1 MKILIAD
8 KLPDICIEILEKAN
22 LETVNKTSLS
32 HEELLGE
39 IGNYEGI
46 IIRSGTKLTKDL
58 IEKAD
63 KLKVICRAGVGI
75 DNVDVSSASKK
86 GIVVMNAPEGNI
98 TSTAEHTIA
107 MLFSLSRNITQSNIS
122 LRNGKWERK
131 EFTGSQIAGK
141 TLGVVG
147 MGRVGR
153 LVAKRGAAM
162 EMKVVG
168 FDPFL
173 SQEIASEFHTH
184 MLKDLTDLFKESD
197 YITIHVPLNNET
209 RNLITKKEFAL
220 MKDGVR
226 IINCARGGI
235 VSESDLYDA
244 IVEGKVKGAA
254 LDVFEKEPPA
264 DNKLVKLKEVTCTP
278 HLAAS
283 TFEGQFA
290 VAKEAAE
297 QVADALTGKGFK
309 NAMNLPP
316 VDMEEMAILS
326 PYLILAER
334 MGSFLMQF
342 ASQRVE
348 NVNIIYNGSVAKKN
362 TKLITDNFMVGLF
375 RPTLESG
382 VNQVNAPFL
391 IKESGITI
399 NETTSNATAKGF
411 TNLITANV
419 GTGDGMSSISG
430 TVFDKNEIRIVDVNG
445 YEIESKPEK
454 HLLILFCKD
463 KPGLIGNIGTVVGKR
478 DINIAHMTFWRKE
491 VSGDSIAV
499 LSVDA
504 TIPAEIIEEVKKLEG
519 ITSANIINF

>member
-8 KLPDICIEILEKAN
+8 KLPDICIEILKKAN
-22 LETVNKTSLS
+22 LETANKTSLS
-32 HEELLGE
+32 HDELLEE
-39 IGNYEGI
+39 IGEYEGV
-46 IIRSGTKLTKDL
+46 IIRSGTKLTADV
-58 IEKAD
+58 IERAH

-75 DNVDVSSASKK
+75 DNVDVASASKK

-107 MLFSLSRNITQSNIS
+107 LLFSLSRNITESNIS

-153 LVAKRGAAM
+153 LVAKRAAAM
-162 EMKVVG
+162 EMKVIG

-173 SQEIASEFHTH
+173 SQEIASEYHTH
-184 MLKDLTDLFKESD
+184 MLKNLTDLIKQSD
-197 YITIHVPLNNET
+197 YITIHVPLNSET
-209 RNLITKKEFAL
+209 KDLITKKEFAL

-235 VSESDLYDA
+235 VSENDLYDA

-254 LDVFEKEPPA
+254 LDVFEKEPPT
-264 DNKLVKLKEVTCTP
+264 DNKLVGLKEVTCTP

-283 TFEGQFA
+283 TYEGQFE
-290 VAKEAAE
+290 VAKEAAV

-316 VDMEEMAILS
+316 VDMEELEHLS
-326 PYLILAER
+326 PYLLLAER

-348 NVNIIYNGSVAKKN
+348 NVNIIYNGNIAKEN
-362 TKLITDNFMVGLF
+362 TKVITDNFMVGLF
-375 RPTLESG
+375 RPTLENG

-399 NETTSNATAKGF
+399 NETTSNAAKGF

-419 GTGDGMSSISG
+419 GTGDGMMSISG
-430 TVFDKNEIRIVDVNG
+430 TVFDKKEIRIVDING
-445 YEIESKPEK
+445 YEIESKPDK
-454 HLLILFCKD
+454 HLLILFCTD

-478 DINIAHMTFWRKE
+478 DINIAHMTFGRKE
-491 VSGDSIAV
+491 ARGNSIAV

-504 TIPAEIIEEVKKLEG
+504 SIPTEIIEEVEKLEG
-519 ITSANIINF
+519 ISSAHIINF